1 MVARRAFV
9 VSVSLALACT
19 SRPPAS
25 SHASPPV
32 PRLQVDARPFAA
44 ANPDE
49 GPTPQRGG
57 ESEPALERDDVRMVV
72 RTKLPE
78 VRACFELGLA
88 EQPTL
93 EGRVALRF
101 TIDAMGR
108 VREPSVAADELGLA
122 PVTECLLDSLATWQ
136 FPLPRDGRE
145 LTIVYPFHFTAEAA
159 LRADA
164 LPRVEGTLRPAAVAE
179 PFTAGRDELDAC
191 LREAGLTAGT
201 LGVAFTIDDTG
212 TVTKIASYASSLP
225 DATTRCLLRTI
236 SSWTF
241 PAAAPG
247 DLVTVNY
254 DLGFP

>member
-1 MVARRAFV
+1 M
-9 VSVSLALACT
+9 VSVPLVLACT
-19 SRPPAS
+19 SRTPAS

-32 PRLQVDARPFAA
+32 PSLQYDARPFAA
-44 ANPDE
+44 ADPDE
-49 GPTPQRGG
+49 GPTREPG

-72 RTKLPE
+72 RTKLPQ

-93 EGRVALRF
+93 AGRVALRF

-122 PVTECLLDSLATWQ
+122 PVSDCLLDSLATWQ

-191 LREAGLTAGT
+191 LRDDGLTAGT
-201 LGVAFTIDDTG
+201 LGVAFTIDDAG

-225 DATTRCLLRTI
+225 DSTTRCLLRTI

-247 DLVTVNY
+247 DLVTVNH